1 MYERNL
7 KDELFACHM
16 YVKIPFDVLE
26 KMPIMDRKYYINKY
40 IEYVNARNDAMN
52 NGGSSTS
59 NSNISNYTSMSQG
72 LDGDDIA
79 EEMGLIKKKKRSR
92 ICTLGV
98 LILLLCGLHHTS
110 IFCI

>member
-40 IEYVNARNDAMN
+40 VEYVEARNASMN
-52 NGGSSTS
+52 EGGSSSS

-72 LDGDDIA
+72 LDGNDIA
-79 EEMGLIKKKKRSR
+79 EEMGL
-92 ICTLGV
+92 V
-98 LILLLCGLHHTS
+98 
-110 IFCI
+110 